1 MKIGKNGS
9 RGCSLCDNQKSYRQM
24 DTSIE
29 FIMSNMSRNALNEL
43 ANCSIRL
50 ESGGESATRIG
61 RGVGYCATTRGAVAK

>member
-43 ANCSIRL
+43 ANCSWWV
-50 ESGGESATRIG
+50 ESGG
-61 RGVGYCATTRGAVAK
+61 